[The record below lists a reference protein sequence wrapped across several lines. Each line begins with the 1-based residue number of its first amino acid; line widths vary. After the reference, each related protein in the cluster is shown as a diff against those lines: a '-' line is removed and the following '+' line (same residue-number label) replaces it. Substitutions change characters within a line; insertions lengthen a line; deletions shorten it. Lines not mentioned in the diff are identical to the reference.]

1 MGDSPIEAG
10 RYHILSE
17 IGSGRWGAVYRI
29 HDTRADQILAMKRM
43 RTTSP
48 VDYDS
53 FRHEFKMLSQ
63 LRHPNIVTVYDFH
76 VTADQIPFYTMEF
89 IEGAPIRHYFD
100 HLRTHPAVLRSVLR
114 QICSA
119 LSCIHGRGIIHQ
131 DLKPE
136 NILISE
142 SSGDLI
148 VKISDFGLADLL
160 NETQETDG
168 IPMIKGTYP
177 YMSPEI
183 LSRRKQDAR
192 SDLYSLGVVLYELIS
207 GFNPFSAS
215 DVHAIAIAHLMVQ
228 PPPLEDRTSFD
239 DPALCD
245 LVMQLLEKEAAFRPR
260 SADAVLGAICEETG
274 DQVPAHPLLSGM
286 SVGQET
292 YRRTIMGAF
301 DAVRNGHGRMI
312 VISGAVGVGKTR
324 LLDDVRADFQIGGA
338 IVHDLTFT
346 DIAENGSSVLGALLD
361 GLRPIIAHNEEIED
375 PLIGCFIENATG
387 TAWPAMRWRFR
398 SMAEGFLRAM
408 GSAVAACPNRP
419 QIIVIRD
426 FHTDEREPWSFLL
439 EIAQAWDSILSE
451 DAPYLW
457 LIETRSEIG
466 IGAVEAS
473 SSERL
478 GCLRIQQLS
487 INDTGALLGSL
498 LSISPMPSNLVHQIH
513 EITDGNPLLITLVAQ
528 SLHQHDVVEWREG
541 KWKIGWE
548 RLRNLGLTS
557 DVSRLFEGLLK
568 SLDTNRMAI
577 LKHAAL
583 WSREFELR
591 ELMLTLGS
599 SVEPAILMPGFIRD
613 GFLVRDM
620 RDNRTVYRF
629 RHPMMRSMLHKMIPD
644 SERKELHRAIAVEL
658 IRSTPEAYEEIAHH
672 LFESDKGVDAVVYAI
687 RAAGKAQKNG
697 QIRAAVDLYRR
708 CLPHIADHAPDSRPR
723 VHFELARCYLH
734 LSEYHLLIDSL
745 ECARMHFDLITGEF
759 GYRDRIEF
767 HLMEGMARI
776 GLRNHAAAV
785 TTLQE
790 GMRLAACSDVPY
802 LKLRITTSLAFALSN
817 LKQSEQAIDIVTE
830 SIRLFPLGEHPF
842 FAGVLYATLA
852 NALYTLHR
860 YSEAEQAQLESIR
873 YGESVANP
881 VMISDRYLVLGKI
894 YHQMR
899 NYPEALRTYAKALEL
914 IRMRGDPVLLAE
926 TLSLYAGL
934 RSRCESSETA
944 LQLLEEGVLIAE
956 QTDRPDLVAANL
968 MILAEV
974 MIDQGKLEKAREHLV
989 RAMEIDRKIPNPE
1002 LNLQLLGGMARIAGR
1017 QGKWRQAIR
1026 YYMKRLDAARKIHHS
1041 MSVGLSYLF
1050 IANAY
1055 RYLSVYNRARFALNR
1070 ARRAFEQAGV
1080 APPDCD
1086 ILEAEIHIGLD
1097 EIDKAVALARRGYN
1111 QAEEKQDARS
1121 RAYALRVLGILYH
1134 KQGEF
1139 EKAHSHLQQSIEGYE
1154 RCSEIYET
1162 GISRYALADLYRT
1175 LADTSR
1181 ASAELERARNL
1192 FQHIG
1197 ADYYLKEVESSI
1209 EVIKKQYPVQIGL
1222 DPMLSTFEQLT
1233 QLINS
1238 ITDLDRLLGEILDV
1252 AIRFVHAERG
1262 MIILKDPM
1270 TGQQEIRVVRNLDE
1284 TTSHDAVLISR
1295 TVLTETTDSD
1305 SCVFTG
1311 NAAEDPR
1318 FSTVKSVR
1326 SYNILSLICVPLKNQ
1341 GQLIGVIYVD
1351 SRRTINLFTERDRR
1365 FLQAF
1370 SNLAAA
1376 TIDRSSVYRQQAEET
1391 RHLREEIEQNYRF
1404 DAIIG
1409 KSETM
1414 LMTFKRLRSVIR
1426 SDVNVLLTGSS
1437 GTGKELA
1444 ARAIHYN
1451 SHRKLQRLIPVNC
1464 AAIPETLVESELFG
1478 YERGAF
1484 TDAKTGKPGKFEAAD
1499 KGTLFLD
1506 EVGELPI
1513 TVQAKL
1519 LRIIETKEVTR
1530 LGCDR
1535 PRKVDVRII
1544 AATNRDLQAEIQAGR
1559 FREDLYYRL
1568 FIAHIRMPDLKDRIE
1583 DIPMLTQQF
1592 LARACERNN
1601 RRFSQISPRAM
1612 EALTLYSWPGNVRE
1626 LENMIESAVI
1636 FGNPPVI
1643 NLRDLPQHVVQHR
1656 NRRKSDVT
1664 GREGFSL
1671 EDIEKTHIQAILIR
1685 TRGNK
1690 SKACEMLG
1698 VTRPTLDRK
1707 IKMYCLKV
1715 TDSGESLF

>member
-1 MGDSPIEAG
+1 MEESPIEAG

-29 HDTRADQILAMKRM
+29 HDTRTDQILAMKRM
-43 RTTSP
+43 RATSP
-48 VDYDS
+48 VEYES
-53 FRHEFKMLSQ
+53 FRHEFKILSQ

-89 IEGAPIRHYFD
+89 IEGAPIRRFFD

-142 SSGDLI
+142 SSGDLV

-160 NETQETDG
+160 NETPETDG
-168 IPMIKGTYP
+168 VPMIKGTYP
-177 YMSPEI
+177 YMSPEV
-183 LSRRKQDAR
+183 LSRRRQDAR

-215 DVHAIAIAHLMVQ
+215 DVHAIAIAHLMMQ
-228 PPPLEDRTSFD
+228 PPPLEDRTAFD

-260 SADAVLGAICEETG
+260 SADAVLGVICEDTG
-274 DQVPAHPLLSGM
+274 DRVPAHPLLSGM
-286 SVGQET
+286 SVGQEIH
-292 YRRTIMGAF
+292 RRTIMGAF
-301 DAVRNGHGRMI
+301 DAVREGHGRLI

-346 DIAENGSSVLGALLD
+346 DIAENGHTVLGALLD
-361 GLRPIIAHNEEIED
+361 GLRSIIAHDEQPED
-375 PLIGCFIENATG
+375 PLIGCFIEHAPG
-387 TAWPAMRWRFR
+387 AAWPAMRWRFR
-398 SMAEGFLRAM
+398 GMAEGFLRAM
-408 GSAVAACPNRP
+408 GRTVAACPGRP

-439 EIAQAWDSILSE
+439 EVADAWNSILRD
-451 DAPYLW
+451 DAPFLW

-466 IGAVEAS
+466 FAAVEAS

-478 GCLRIQQLS
+478 GCMRIQQLS
-487 INDTGALLGSL
+487 INDTAMLLGSM

-513 EITDGNPLLITLVAQ
+513 EITDGNALLITLVAQ
-528 SLHQHDVVEWREG
+528 TLHQHDIVEWREG
-541 KWKIGWE
+541 KWKIAWE

-557 DVSRLFEGLLK
+557 DVSRLFEGLLR
-568 SLDTNRMAI
+568 SLDDGRMAF

-591 ELMLTLGS
+591 DLILTPGV
-599 SVEPAILMPGFIRD
+599 SVEPAILMPGLIRD
-613 GFLVRDM
+613 GFLVREM

-629 RHPMMRSMLHKMIPD
+629 RHPMMRSMLHHMIPE
-644 SERKELHRAIAVEL
+644 SERKELHEAIAVEL
-658 IRSTPEAYEEIAHH
+658 IRSAPDAFEEIAHH
-672 LFESDKGVDAVVYAI
+672 LFESSRGADAVGFAI

-708 CLPHIADHAPDSRPR
+708 CLPFIVDQAPESRPR
-723 VHFELARCYLH
+723 VHLELARCYLH
-734 LSEYHLLIDSL
+734 QSEYHLLIDSL
-745 ECARMHFDLITGEF
+745 ECARTQSDLMTGEF
-759 GYRDRIEF
+759 GLRDRIES

-776 GLRNHAAAV
+776 GLRDHAAAV
-785 TTLQE
+785 MTLRE
-790 GMRLAACSDVPY
+790 GMRFADGSSFPY

-817 LKQSEQAIDIVTE
+817 LKQSEQAIEIVTE
-830 SIRLFPLGEHPF
+830 SIRLFPLEEHPF
-842 FAGVLYATLA
+842 FAGILYATLA

-860 YSEAEQAQLESIR
+860 YPEAEQAQSESIR
-873 YGESVANP
+873 FGESVANP

-899 NYPEALRTYAKALEL
+899 NYPQALRTYAKALDL

-934 RSRCESSETA
+934 KSRCESSETA

-974 MIDQGKLEKAREHLV
+974 MIDQGKLDKAREHLV
-989 RAMEIDRKIPNPE
+989 RAMDIDRKIPNPE
-1002 LNLQLLGGMARIAGR
+1002 LHLQLLGGMARIAGR

-1026 YYMKRLDAARKIHHS
+1026 YYMKRLDAARKSHHP

-1055 RYLSVYNRARFALNR
+1055 RYLAVFNRARFALNR
-1070 ARRAFEQAGV
+1070 ARRAFEQAG
-1080 APPDCD
+1080 AEPPDCD
-1086 ILEAEIHIGLD
+1086 ILEAEIYMGLD
-1097 EIDKAVALARRGYN
+1097 EIDKASALATRGMNRADQN
-1111 QAEEKQDARS
+1111 QDGRS
-1121 RAYALRVLGILYH
+1121 RAYASRVLGILCH
-1134 KQGEF
+1134 KQGSF
-1139 EKAHSHLQQSIEGYE
+1139 EKSHSHLQQSIEGYE
-1154 RCSEIYET
+1154 RCGEIYET
-1162 GISRYALADLYRT
+1162 GISRFALADLYRT

-1197 ADYYLKEVESSI
+1197 ADYYLKKVETAI
-1209 EVIKKQYPVQIGL
+1209 ETIENQSPIQAGL

-1262 MIILKDPM
+1262 MIILKDPV

-1284 TTSHDAVLISR
+1284 TTSQDAVLISR
-1295 TVLTETTDSD
+1295 TVLTETADSD

-1341 GQLIGVIYVD
+1341 NQLIGVIYVD

-1376 TIDRSSVYRQQAEET
+1376 TIDRSSVYRLQAEET

-1409 KSETM
+1409 KSEAM
-1414 LMTFKRLRSVIR
+1414 LMTFKRIRSVIR

-1451 SHRKLQRLIPVNC
+1451 SHRKLQLLMPVNC

-1478 YERGAF
+1478 CERGAF
-1484 TDAKTGKPGKFEAAD
+1484 TDAKISRPGKFEAAD

-1519 LRIIETKEVTR
+1519 LRVIETKEVTR

-1535 PRKVDVRII
+1535 PRKIDVRII
-1544 AATNRDLQAEIQAGR
+1544 AATNRDLQSEIRAGR

-1583 DIPMLTQQF
+1583 DIPLLAQQF
-1592 LARACERNN
+1592 LTRACERNN

-1612 EALTLYSWPGNVRE
+1612 EALMLYSWPGNVRE
-1626 LENMIESAVI
+1626 LENLIESAVV
-1636 FGNPPVI
+1636 FGNPPVV
-1643 NLRDLPQHVVQHR
+1643 NLRDLPQHVIQHR
-1656 NRRKSDVT
+1656 NRRKSEPA
-1664 GREGFSL
+1664 GREEMCL
-1671 EDIEKTHIQAILIR
+1671 EEIEKTHIQAILLR

-1690 SKACEMLG
+1690 SKACEILG

-1707 IKMYCLKV
+1707 IKLYRLRA
-1715 TDSGESLF
+1715 TDPGESSS